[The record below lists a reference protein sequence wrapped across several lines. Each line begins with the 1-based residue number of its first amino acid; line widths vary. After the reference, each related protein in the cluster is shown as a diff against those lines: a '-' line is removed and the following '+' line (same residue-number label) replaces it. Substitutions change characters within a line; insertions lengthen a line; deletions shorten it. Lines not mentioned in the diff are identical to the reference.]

1 MLNHYV
7 GLDHSS
13 ERSQY
18 VRMEATVSD
27 MRLLM
32 VAAVAGENQGLLKSP
47 STANQRDVVVISNM
61 EVR

>member
-1 MLNHYV
+1 V
-7 GLDHSS
+7 RD
-13 ERSQY
+13 QY
-18 VRMEATVSD
+18 VRVEATVSD

-47 STANQRDVVVISNM
+47 STANQSDVVVISNM

>member
-1 MLNHYV
+1 
-7 GLDHSS
+7 
-13 ERSQY
+13 

-32 VAAVAGENQGLLKSP
+32 VVAVAGENQGLLKSP
-47 STANQRDVVVISNM
+47 STANQSDVVVISNM